1 MPSIVVPLQAILYQF
16 FVLLLAIALE
26 AFILQKQLSISP
38 RKGVE
43 YAASINLLSVTL
55 GWLVFFNLE
64 QLLPEAI
71 RIRLIVYVF
80 FDRIPHLEESFVELV
95 LIGIV
100 IFFGTFF
107 VKTLGLYLVQTLLVV
122 QTSNESDEGITFSQ
136 ILRGYKL
143 PVRLAASEA
152 SAVLL
157 ANACSYSA
165 VLIVL
170 VARWYWINF
179 VAN

>member
-1 MPSIVVPLQAILYQF
+1 MPSIVVPLQAILYQL

-26 AFILQKQLSISP
+26 AFILQKQLNISP

-55 GWLVFFNLE
+55 GWLIFFNLE
-64 QLLPEAI
+64 QLLPES
-71 RIRLIVYVF
+71 IRL
-80 FDRIPHLEESFVELV
+80 R
-95 LIGIV
+95 LI
-100 IFFGTFF
+100 FF

-122 QTSNESDEGITFSQ
+122 QTSNDSDEGITLSQ
-136 ILRGYKL
+136 ILGSYKL
-143 PVRLAASEA
+143 PVRLVASEA

-165 VLIVL
+165 VLLVL

-179 VAN
+179 MAN